1 LTLIVAGTYA
11 SRVVRIADAG
21 GLRGHRDVA
30 TARMRIL
37 PFLMKGLS
45 ESVGTALA
53 PDVPSIGEFLPG
65 YSIDGWFGILAPANT
80 PLATREVLS
89 AAIKHALDDSM
100 IRERFAALF
109 MEVVHRGLK
118 EFAVIF
124 GESVGYF
131 RKIVDDLQLV
141 AQ

>member
-1 LTLIVAGTYA
+1 MWI
-11 SRVVRIADAG
+11 RAG
-21 GLRGHRDVA
+21 GTKEGGWVGPGVA
-30 TARMRIL
+30 SM
-37 PFLMKGLS
+37 
-45 ESVGTALA
+45 
-53 PDVPSIGEFLPG
+53 GEFLRG

-89 AAIKHALDDSM
+89 AAIKRALDEPV
-100 IRERFAALF
+100 IRERFAALY
-109 MEVVHRGLK
+109 MDVVHRGPK
-118 EFAVIF
+118 EFAVII